1 MLESL
6 LTLLIIVAKIIVII
20 LPLLLFVAYLTY
32 AERKI
37 IGYMQVRIGPNRVG
51 IRGLLQPFADVIKLL
66 CKEMIIPQR
75 SNPFLFILSPIL
87 VLAPALIAWSVIPF
101 DEGLVLA
108 NINAGILFL
117 LAITS
122 LGVYGILISGWA
134 SNSRYAFL
142 GALRSAAQVISYE
155 IAMGL
160 SIIALL
166 MMIP

>member
-75 SNPFLFILSPIL
+75 SNPFYSKLFCQH
-87 VLAPALIAWSVIPF
+87 
-101 DEGLVLA
+101 
-108 NINAGILFL
+108 
-117 LAITS
+117 T
-122 LGVYGILISGWA
+122 
-134 SNSRYAFL
+134 
-142 GALRSAAQVISYE
+142 
-155 IAMGL
+155 
-160 SIIALL
+160 
-166 MMIP
+166 